1 MEIQEKRLDLEKDH
15 FKNVESFFSSLLSV
29 SFFKSYSNSAWAKNN
44 NYLDLG
50 FIQNIN
56 APHSKYPSPESHK
69 LVLNSTIYSFEK
81 RL

>member
-1 MEIQEKRLDLEKDH
+1 MEIQEKQLDLEKDH

-29 SFFKSYSNSAWAKNN
+29 SFFKSYSNSAWAKKI
-44 NYLDLG
+44 YLDLG